1 MIMLYLN
8 FYTARWAVHGKYFGG
23 ITMTGLEI
31 TLGIILLAM
40 ALFLVVAVTLQ
51 DGKDKNSGVITGG
64 SETFFGKSK
73 GANSD
78 KLLSTATAVISIVF
92 TVVVIVM
99 PFVI

>member
-1 MIMLYLN
+1 MLA
-8 FYTARWAVHGKYFGG
+8 T
-23 ITMTGLEI
+23 I
-31 TLGIILLAM
+31 LGIVLLVLAV
-40 ALFLVVAVTLQ
+40 ALVALVLLQ
-51 DGKDKNSGVITGG
+51 QGKSKNLSGAIAGG
-64 SETFFGKSK
+64 ADTFFGKSK